1 MQLSVPTFP
10 VSVKSAGPTI
20 AASGK
25 PNDSASSG
33 APAFG
38 ELLSAQTKAS
48 APARSGTTTSAKTS
62 SGPDSDAAL
71 ADDAAAEA
79 SAESE
84 DSRTASDDQPS
95 RQAVIA
101 SWLMANGLIPNPT
114 ASQELN
120 RPVIDSAGGVDGK
133 PIAEST
139 DAGVEGARI
148 DNVRL
153 LGGLGEILGGTGGA
167 SIDATGGKSAAPGG
181 GQGMLATSQSLVADA
196 AAANS
201 GVPVDKVS
209 SRKEFATALP
219 DGAKAQSGTDATA
232 ATSTT
237 PLVSGSD
244 RSASP
249 VADAVGGQIS
259 QVTTGASAISG
270 APENSKAGRALSA
283 IDQAERDDASSGT
296 ETGAL
301 DRPRGQSAS
310 ANAIRVHAAI
320 EQARAQN
327 LPPGALLAEKFA
339 GQAEQLPEAPAGIE
353 VRGLRKLFTVDTQKV
368 GSGYGSV
375 GINVAKAETPMPALT
390 TSTPSPSGATE
401 PVSFSAAAA
410 NFESLVNSDASNAA
424 LVSGARR
431 AVESAVAMS
440 ERFSSTDRS
449 SVNLHFSVSGVDL
462 AVRVE
467 MRADGVHTTF
477 RTDSPELRAALAH
490 EWQTVAAQTPDRP
503 VRLAEPTFS
512 SNSAGNGTQPDAN
525 SAHQRQPGTRTPDNF
540 AESFG
545 GSRTTSRPQPAAA
558 IVNSLPVI
566 AAAAPGRLH
575 TFA

>member
-20 AASGK
+20 ASGGK
-25 PNDSASSG
+25 PNDKATSG

-38 ELLSAQTKAS
+38 ELLSAETKAS
-48 APARSGTTTSAKTS
+48 APAKPATTTSSKTS
-62 SGPDSDAAL
+62 SGPDADAAL
-71 ADDAAAEA
+71 ANDGAAEG

-84 DSRTASDDQPS
+84 DSRTASDDQSS
-95 RQAVIA
+95 RQAVVA
-101 SWLMANGLIPNPT
+101 SWLMANGLMQNPT
-114 ASQELN
+114 TGQKSDRL
-120 RPVIDSAGGVDGK
+120 VIDSAGEVDGK

-139 DAGVEGARI
+139 DAGVDGARI
-148 DNVRL
+148 ANVRL
-153 LGGLGEILGGTGGA
+153 LGGLGEILGGTAGA
-167 SIDATGGKSAAPGG
+167 SIEATAGKPATPGG
-181 GQGMLATSQSLVADA
+181 GQGVLATSPSLVADA

-201 GVPVDKVS
+201 GVPVDKVV
-209 SRKEFATALP
+209 SRKELATALP
-219 DGAKAQSGTDATA
+219 DGAKAQSGTDATVGTG
-232 ATSTT
+232 AT
-237 PLVSGSD
+237 PKV
-244 RSASP
+244 SASDGIAVP
-249 VADAVGGQIS
+249 VADALGGLTS
-259 QVTTGASAISG
+259 QAKAGAPTING
-270 APENSKAGRALSA
+270 APENSKAGSALNA
-283 IDQAERDDASSGT
+283 IDQTGSDDASSAT
-296 ETGAL
+296 ETAAL
-301 DRPRGQSAS
+301 DRPLGQSAS

-327 LPPGALLAEKFA
+327 IPPGALLAEKFA
-339 GQAEQLPEAPAGIE
+339 GRAEQLPEAPAGIDG
-353 VRGLRKLFTVDTQKV
+353 RALRKLFTVDTQKV
-368 GSGYGSV
+368 GGGYGSV
-375 GINVAKAETPMPALT
+375 GINAAKAETLMPALT

-401 PVSFSAAAA
+401 PVSFSAAPV

-512 SNSAGNGTQPDAN
+512 SSSAGNGTQPDAN

-545 GSRTTSRPQPAAA
+545 GSRTTGRPQPAAA